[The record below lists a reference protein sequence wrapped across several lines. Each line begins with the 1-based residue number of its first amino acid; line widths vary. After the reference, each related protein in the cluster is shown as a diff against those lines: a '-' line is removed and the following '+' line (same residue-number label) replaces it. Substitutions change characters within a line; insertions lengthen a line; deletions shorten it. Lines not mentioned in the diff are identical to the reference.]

1 MIFNYEKL
9 LKNTGCSFNDWNDLL
24 YYLNNLLDYLTTHNK
39 NYTKEQYN
47 KIILIN
53 DIIKSLED

>member
-1 MIFNYEKL
+1 MTFNYEKL

-24 YYLNNLLDYLTTHNK
+24 YYLDSLLDYLTTHNK

-47 KIILIN
+47 KIVLIN
-53 DIIKSLED
+53 DIIKSLL